1 MGPGRV
7 VVPSRT
13 SVVERGFELMDVG
26 RVPKLTR
33 RAALGGAVA
42 AATAVAVTSKVT
54 LAADAG
60 RRVAGLKSMTAAA
73 RPISTAERIARITR
87 LQGLMQQQ
95 KIAALLVD
103 TGSTLDYF
111 TGVRWDL
118 SERVTAAVIP
128 ATGKTVIVTPFFEQ
142 PTIQEMLQI
151 PAEIR
156 TWQEDENPFELIA
169 GVLNNHGAPVG
180 PLAVDGTAR
189 YYVLDAVTRAL
200 ESQRQVVP
208 GHGLVRACRMFKSP
222 AELALLQIANDVT
235 LAALRYVHAHIELGM
250 HTAEV
255 SDLMDQ
261 ATTALGAEPEFSM
274 ALLNEASA
282 FPHGSKIVQTV
293 RNGSV
298 ILMDCGCVVHG
309 YQSDISRTWVFG
321 APTARQREIW
331 NTVKRGQEIA
341 LETAKIGAPTGN
353 IDKAVRAFYE
363 SKGWGKNYALPG
375 LSHRTGH
382 GIGLDGHE
390 DPYLVR
396 SDTTPLQAGMCFSDE
411 PGIYIPGE
419 FGIRLEDCWHMTDEG
434 PKLFTALAKSIDDPI

>member
-1 MGPGRV
+1 M
-7 VVPSRT
+7 RT
-13 SVVERGFELMDVG
+13 CVLAVWGATSERGDGGRQMAVTWARELS
-26 RVPKLTR
+26 RLLTR
-33 RAALGGAVA
+33 RAALGAVA
-42 AATAVAVTSKVT
+42 SVAATSRLALASDGARKVT
-54 LAADAG
+54 
-60 RRVAGLKSMTAAA
+60 GLKSMTSGA
-73 RPISTAERIARITR
+73 RPISPAERNARISK
-87 LQGLMQQQ
+87 LQGLMQQK

-111 TGVRWDL
+111 TGVRWHL

-128 ATGKTVIVTPFFEQ
+128 ASGKTVIVTPFFEQ
-142 PTIQEMLQI
+142 PTIHEMLQI

-169 GVLNNHGAPVG
+169 GVLNDSGAPPG

-189 YYVLDAVTRAL
+189 YYVLDAVTKAL
-200 ESQRQVVP
+200 KSQRAVVP
-208 GHGLVRACRMFKSP
+208 GHELVRACRMFKSP
-222 AELALLQIANDVT
+222 AELALLQIANDLT
-235 LAALRYVHAHIELGM
+235 LTALRYVHGHLELGM
-250 HTAEV
+250 RTAEV
-255 SDLMDQ
+255 SELMDQ
-261 ATTALGAEPEFSM
+261 ATVALGAEPEFSM

-282 FPHGSKIVQTV
+282 FPHGSKVAQTI

-298 ILMDCGCVVHG
+298 VLMDCGCVVHG

-321 APTARQREIW
+321 EPTARQREVW

-341 LETAKIGAPTGN
+341 LETAKIGVPTGN
-353 IDKAVRAFYE
+353 IDKAVRVFYE
-363 SKGWGKNYALPG
+363 SKGWGKHYALPG

-396 SDTTPLQAGMCFSDE
+396 SDTTPLQPGMCFSDE